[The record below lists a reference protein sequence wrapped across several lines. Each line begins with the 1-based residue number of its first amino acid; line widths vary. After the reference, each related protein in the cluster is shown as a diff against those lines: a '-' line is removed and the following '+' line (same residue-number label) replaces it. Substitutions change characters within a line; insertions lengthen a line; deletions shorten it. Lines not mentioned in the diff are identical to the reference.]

1 MISIVI
7 PCYNAEA
14 TLEQTLRSVLAQDID
29 KEIVVI
35 DDGSADRSA
44 EIARSFGHAVRC
56 ISTPNRGASAARNLG
71 MSTAGGGYVLF
82 LDSDD
87 LLSLGTLAERL
98 RLLERT
104 SADVAFTN
112 WDQID
117 EVGGGVADSQKEL
130 LLPDTQE
137 EFEVAIATAR
147 FWGPPGAFLY
157 RRGILERL
165 VGWNTDLA
173 IVQDVRFLFDV
184 ARSGAIFT
192 HVDHVGVRY
201 RIRAGSLSHQSIGA
215 VIADSARFA
224 RQLDGIWCTPGAPT
238 SRQAEAL
245 AEMWARVATASLV
258 SGLPEF
264 EEAVAAHNRFAL
276 PNAKLEFGRVL
287 RRVLDADKS
296 AALAA
301 RYLSLKAWIRR
312 RRAA

>member
-14 TLEQTLRSVLAQDID
+14 TLEQTLRSVLAQDVD
-29 KEIVVI
+29 KEIVVV
-35 DDGSADRSA
+35 DDGSLDRSA
-44 EIARSFGHAVRC
+44 DISRNFGHAVRC

-71 MSTAGGGYVLF
+71 MSAASGAYIMF

-117 EVGGGVADSQKEL
+117 EAGRGVADSQKEL

-137 EFEVAIATAR
+137 ELEVAIATAR

-157 RRGILERL
+157 RRGLLERL

-173 IVQDVRFLFDV
+173 IVQDVRFLFDA
-184 ARSGAIFT
+184 ARSGAVFS
-192 HVDHVGVRY
+192 HLAQVGVSY
-201 RIRAGSLSHQSIGA
+201 RVRAGSLSHQSNGA
-215 VIADSARFA
+215 MIADCARFA
-224 RQLDGIWCTPGAPT
+224 RQLEGIWCTPGAPT
-238 SRQAEAL
+238 ARQAEAL

-264 EEAVAAHNRFAL
+264 EEAVAAHNRFAH
-276 PNAKLEFGRVL
+276 PNARFQLGRIL